1 MFLKSLELHG
11 FKSFPDRTKL
21 EFGKGIT
28 AVVGPNGSGKSNISD
43 AVRWVLGEQST
54 KTLRGAK
61 MEDVIFGGTQLRKPQ
76 GFAEVSLTIDNSTG
90 ILAID
95 SDTVTI
101 TRKYYRSS
109 ESEYLINGSQVR
121 LKDINELL
129 MDTGLGRDGYSMV
142 GQGKI
147 AEIVGAKSAE
157 RREIFEE
164 AAGISKF
171 RYRKEESERRLKM
184 AEENLLR
191 LLDIVKELEDRIG
204 PLKLQSEKA
213 KQYLEFAAQKKELEL
228 SYWVHTLET
237 LTVRL
242 RSQDDKLTI
251 ANNESE
257 EISRLMEKSEEKI
270 QEIYRLMQGC
280 MTLSEQLR
288 NEKQEKERENAD
300 VSSKIAVIKNDIS
313 HNIENKVRL
322 KEEIC
327 SLEQSDRVILE
338 EIAQRNTA
346 CEQRREQITALEAKA
361 VSLEAELTTAS
372 EQTAAFNEQSEA
384 LKKLLGELALR
395 KTELSLTA
403 DVSRKRIAELKE
415 GLEADRAASLV
426 REENLSKTKA
436 ELIERQDDYK
446 NCEARLLSLENSLK
460 GYRMKQTSRREK
472 LESVVSECSSFDL
485 KIQEK
490 NQKIRLLRDLEQ
502 NMEGFSG
509 SVKAVLRAGESGRLR
524 GIHGSVAQLI
534 SVDSRYSVAVEIA
547 LGGAMQNIVVE
558 REEAAKAAI
567 QLLKEQRA
575 GRSTFLPLT
584 SVRGNRLNEPSLSS
598 EDGYV
603 ALASEIVEYNPVYE
617 GVVQW
622 LLGRVVVA
630 EDIDAAVAIA
640 KKYRYRFRIV
650 TLDGQVVNAGGSISG
665 GFVARS
671 QGILSRK
678 NDISRLED
686 DVKAMEQER
695 ILLVEKRNSLSAET
709 AELDAQVQAL
719 QSEIQTASEDRIRL
733 ESECRRLEHLRTEYD
748 EQLSV
753 IEARVQTAQNQIET
767 VTVTLSESEKQLCE
781 FEKSTEEKAA
791 VLSELEGSNAE
802 ILERF
807 NDISSEISG
816 LRIQKIELEKEI
828 EALCEFVRALESRK
842 SDAAQNALELSGRID
857 RLNQENEDLS
867 TQITVLER
875 ETETRRLEITELDH
889 RVVEALTQREQYE
902 ARTTKVREEQRHFSD
917 RRENMI
923 RETAH
928 LEEQKL
934 ATQKEYDGII
944 NQMWSEYEITR
955 SQAETVAKPVEDF
968 NALQRE
974 LNVVK
979 GKIKGLGN
987 VNLAAVDEYKEVK
1000 ERYEYLTAQ
1009 IEDVERSREELT
1021 HLIDDLTENMKELFS
1036 ESFEKINRNFSQIFT
1051 DLFGGGKGE
1060 LILTDPD
1067 DILETG
1073 IEINVQPP
1081 GKVIKNLAA
1090 LSGGEQAFVAIAIY
1104 FAILKVRPAPFCIL
1118 DEIEAALDDVNV
1130 SKYARYLRSYSDNTQ
1145 FILITH
1151 RRGTMEEADVLYGVT
1166 MQQEGVSKLLELNVG
1181 EVEAKIGK
1189 LAQ

>member
-76 GFAEVSLTIDNSTG
+76 GFAEVSLTIDNSSG
-90 ILAID
+90 LLAVD

-109 ESEYLINGSQVR
+109 ESEYLLNGSQVR

-171 RYRKEESERRLKM
+171 RYRKEESERRLQM

-191 LLDIVKELEDRIG
+191 LFDIVKELEDRIG
-204 PLKLQSEKA
+204 PLKAQSEKA
-213 KQYLEFAAQKKELEL
+213 KQYLEFASQKKELEL

-251 ANNESE
+251 ANGESE
-257 EISRLMEKSEEKI
+257 EISRLMEESEEQI
-270 QEIYRLMQGC
+270 QEIYSLMQGC

-288 NEKQEKERENAD
+288 NEKQEKERENAE
-300 VSSKIAVIKNDIS
+300 VASRIAVIKNDIA
-313 HNIENKVRL
+313 HNLESIARV
-322 KEEIC
+322 EEELR
-327 SLEQSDRVILE
+327 SLEQSDQAILD
-338 EIAQRNTA
+338 EITQRNTA
-346 CEQRREQITALEAKA
+346 AAQRRVQIGELEKKA
-361 VSLEAELTTAS
+361 TQLEKELSAAS
-372 EQTAAFNEQSEA
+372 EQTAAFNEQSEE
-384 LKKLLGELALR
+384 LKRLLGETALR
-395 KTELSLTA
+395 KTEFSLTA
-403 DVSRKRIAELKE
+403 DVSKKRVEELEESLK
-415 GLEADRAASLV
+415 ADREALLN
-426 REENLSKTKA
+426 REEDLRKTEEEGKA
-436 ELIERQDDYK
+436 REEDLNACTER
-446 NCEARLLSLENSLK
+446 AFSLENSLK
-460 GYRMKQTSRREK
+460 GYQMKQESRREK
-472 LESVVSECSSFDL
+472 LEAASQKLSSFEL
-485 KIQEK
+485 KLQEK
-490 NQKIRLLRDLEQ
+490 SQRIRLLQDLEQ
-502 NMEGFSG
+502 NMEGFAG
-509 SVKAVLRAGESGRLR
+509 SVKAVLRAEESGRLR

-558 REEAAKAAI
+558 REEAAKSAI
-567 QLLKEQRA
+567 QLLKEQKA
-575 GRSTFLPLT
+575 GRATFLPLT
-584 SVRGNRLNEPSLSS
+584 SVKGNRLNEPALSG
-598 EDGYV
+598 EDGYI
-603 ALASEIVEYNPVYE
+603 ALASELVEYAPAYE

-622 LLGRVVVA
+622 LLGRVAIA

-678 NDISRLED
+678 NDIARLEKEVQALEKD
-686 DVKAMEQER
+686 RAA
-695 ILLVEKRNSLSAET
+695 LVERKNALSVET
-709 AELDAQVQAL
+709 AELDAQVQAIR
-719 QSEIQTASEDRIRL
+719 SEMQTCSEDRIRL
-733 ESECRRLEHLRTEYD
+733 ESECRRLDHLKTEYKD
-748 EQLSV
+748 QLST
-753 IEARVQTAQNQIET
+753 IKGRVQAAESQIRT
-767 VTVTLSESEKQLCE
+767 VSATLSDSLKQLDDLE
-781 FEKSTEEKAA
+781 RFSGEKAA
-791 VLSELEGSNAE
+791 ALSELEGSNAE
-802 ILERF
+802 LLERF
-807 NDISSEISG
+807 DGISSEISR

-828 EALCEFVRALESRK
+828 ESLHEFIRALESRK
-842 SDAAQNALELSGRID
+842 SDAAQTASVLSERIESLKESNENLAGQIAALE
-857 RLNQENEDLS
+857 QEANL
-867 TQITVLER
+867 R
-875 ETETRRLEITELDH
+875 RTEIGELDH
-889 RVVEALTQREQYE
+889 RVAEALAQREQHE
-902 ARTTKVREEQRHFSD
+902 AKTTKVREEQRHYSD
-917 RRENMI
+917 RRESI
-923 RETAH
+923 VRETAH

-944 NQMWSEYEITR
+944 NQMWSEYEMTR
-955 SQAETVAKPVEDF
+955 SQAEALARPVEDF
-968 NALQRE
+968 SALQRE

-979 GKIKGLGN
+979 AKIKGLGN
-987 VNLAAVDEYKEVK
+987 VNLAALEEYKEVK
-1000 ERYEYLTAQ
+1000 ERYEYLTGQ

-1021 HLIDDLTENMKELFS
+1021 RLIGDLTENMKELFS
-1036 ESFEKINRNFSQIFT
+1036 ESFEKINRNFSQIFS

-1067 DILETG
+1067 HILETG

-1081 GKVIKNLAA
+1081 GKVIKNLAS

-1166 MQQEGVSKLLELNVG
+1166 MQQEGISKLLELNVG
-1181 EVEAKIGK
+1181 EVEEKIGK
-1189 LAQ
+1189 LAR